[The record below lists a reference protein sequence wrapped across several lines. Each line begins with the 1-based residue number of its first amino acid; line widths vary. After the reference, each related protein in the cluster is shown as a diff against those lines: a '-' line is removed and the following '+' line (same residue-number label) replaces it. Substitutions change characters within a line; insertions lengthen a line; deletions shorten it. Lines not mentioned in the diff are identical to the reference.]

1 MRTVLQ
7 SYSGLGYTVNPV
19 LPSTVTS
26 GGTPYVFQASAPLG
40 PLSDSCGGSDVGCSG
55 GRSRFSPSSSPP
67 MDTSALEPLGNQ
79 ETPERRLCTYDC
91 NLMP

>member
-26 GGTPYVFQASAPLG
+26 GGTPYAFQASAPFAMLLG
-40 PLSDSCGGSDVGCSG
+40 VVLHLLVSLSDSSGLLTGGG
-55 GRSRFSPSSSPP
+55 
-67 MDTSALEPLGNQ
+67 
-79 ETPERRLCTYDC
+79 
-91 NLMP
+91 

>member
-26 GGTPYVFQASAPLG
+26 GGTPYAFQAPRVS
-40 PLSDSCGGSDVGCSG
+40 LSDSSVLLTGGG
-55 GRSRFSPSSSPP
+55 
-67 MDTSALEPLGNQ
+67 
-79 ETPERRLCTYDC
+79 
-91 NLMP
+91 